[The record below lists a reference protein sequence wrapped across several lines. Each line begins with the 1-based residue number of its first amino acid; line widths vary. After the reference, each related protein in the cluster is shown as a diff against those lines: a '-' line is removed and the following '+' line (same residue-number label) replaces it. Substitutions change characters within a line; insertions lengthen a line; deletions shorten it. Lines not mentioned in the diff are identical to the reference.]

1 MRNYTFKSYH
11 FPHLSFVSP
20 RALLHVEDPGCPL
33 LSRDTRNLPI
43 KKAVLS
49 VACLYSVVTLQPK
62 PISVWSG
69 SSSSSELSIFPIHQS
84 GTKPT
89 YLHTLALLLSP
100 PSRPSSGWDSR
111 LSEQWLVC
119 RPVCLHGLH
128 SGMRLDTQGP
138 AGVSGWLTRVTL
150 WRRDHKILRWNLIIT
165 GKVFNL
171 SGLH

>member
-62 PISVWSG
+62 PISV
-69 SSSSSELSIFPIHQS
+69 
-84 GTKPT
+84 
-89 YLHTLALLLSP
+89 
-100 PSRPSSGWDSR
+100 
-111 LSEQWLVC
+111 
-119 RPVCLHGLH
+119 
-128 SGMRLDTQGP
+128 
-138 AGVSGWLTRVTL
+138 
-150 WRRDHKILRWNLIIT
+150 
-165 GKVFNL
+165 
-171 SGLH
+171 

>member
-1 MRNYTFKSYH
+1 M
-11 FPHLSFVSP
+11 
-20 RALLHVEDPGCPL
+20 LHVEGPGCPL

-49 VACLYSVVTLQPK
+49 VACLSPSSVVTLQPK

-84 GTKPT
+84 GTKAT

-138 AGVSGWLTRVTL
+138 VGVSGWLTCVTL
-150 WRRDHKILRWNLIIT
+150 WHRDHIILHWNSIIT
-165 GKVFNL
+165 GKLCNL
-171 SGLH
+171 GGFH